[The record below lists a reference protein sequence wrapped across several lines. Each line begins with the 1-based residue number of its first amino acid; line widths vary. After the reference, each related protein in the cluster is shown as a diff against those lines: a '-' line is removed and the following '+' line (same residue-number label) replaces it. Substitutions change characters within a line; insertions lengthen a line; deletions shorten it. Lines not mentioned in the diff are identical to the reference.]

1 MGTKLVDADE
11 GVHEVGTASN
21 WNESRYVDFWD
32 AGQRLG
38 GWFRIGNRVNEG
50 HAEMSA
56 CLYLPD
62 GRVAF
67 FYERPSITT
76 NTLRAGSQSWEIL
89 EPWRSNRVRY
99 SGDLLLLDDPWSLT
113 DPKTAFRTAPR
124 AHGEVDL
131 ICRSS
136 GLSSVMGS
144 DQDHIERIFL
154 PGQADLHYQH
164 LTRSTGSVRVGDHSW
179 TFRDAGGGKDHS
191 WGVRNWHAKIYLR
204 WLIASLDDDHG
215 FLLVRAVGPTKQT
228 RSGFVLDGG
237 RFHLVDDFEM
247 RNEYAGCAPLRIASG
262 AAADS
267 QRAASLDGDR
277 RAAGL
282 AALASPA
289 EECTRRGRAIAHRQ
303 VADQLEIPGA
313 TGSRHVRVPRPRCR
327 RASGRSARLTVMT
340 APLGIEPVA
349 VEAWFLDHVAGARPP
364 LRFTLIAGGHS
375 NLTYQVED
383 SSGQRFALRR
393 PPLGDFPR
401 GAHDVLREH
410 RILHALRSNE
420 RASAA
425 CRGRLRRR
433 AVTGAPFYVMAWVDG
448 AIVDRPAGV
457 AARVARRGVTASH
470 GRESRRCDGRPASH
484 RHRCRWPRRPRSAR
498 GSSLTPDR
506 AHAARVGQDEDAR
519 AADHR
524 LDPFTP
530 ARCAACAAPHRASCT
545 RIFVR
550 AT

>member
-237 RFHLVDDFEM
+237 QFHLVDDFEM
-247 RNEYAGCAPLRIASG
+247 QNEYAGAPHYELRRVQLQIRSGPRRWTAIGEPQAWLPLRHRQKNARGEDALLRIVKSPTNWKFLE
-262 AAADS
+262 
-267 QRAASLDGDR
+267 RP
-277 RAAGL
+277 AAGMC
-282 AALASPA
+282 
-289 EECTRRGRAIAHRQ
+289 E
-303 VADQLEIPGA
+303 
-313 TGSRHVRVPRPRCR
+313 
-327 RASGRSARLTVMT
+327 
-340 APLGIEPVA
+340 
-349 VEAWFLDHVAGARPP
+349 
-364 LRFTLIAGGHS
+364 
-375 NLTYQVED
+375 Y
-383 SSGQRFALRR
+383 
-393 PPLGDFPR
+393 
-401 GAHDVLREH
+401 HDLV
-410 RILHALRSNE
+410 
-420 RASAA
+420 
-425 CRGRLRRR
+425 
-433 AVTGAPFYVMAWVDG
+433 V
-448 AIVDRPAGV
+448 
-457 AARVARRGVTASH
+457 
-470 GRESRRCDGRPASH
+470 DGRP
-484 RHRCRWPRRPRSAR
+484 
-498 GSSLTPDR
+498 
-506 AHAARVGQDEDAR
+506 VGLHD
-519 AADHR
+519 
-524 LDPFTP
+524 
-530 ARCAACAAPHRASCT
+530 
-545 RIFVR
+545 
-550 AT
+550 